1 MIQGWGNRDK
11 KNVKPYSLFLFPNSY
26 LCTMDQLIA
35 HIRKFIDL
43 DEDEAAIVTSY
54 FGNENHPKKTLLLK
68 EGQICTN
75 QYFILKGCLRLY
87 IINDK
92 GNEQT
97 LQFGIENWWI
107 TDFMSLQTQ
116 NPSRFYIQTVENSE
130 VLTINK
136 NAFDDLLVKLPKMER
151 YFRLI
156 LQKSYAASQ
165 MRIMFLYTKSAEER
179 YHHFNSLQ
187 PEFVQRIPQ
196 YMLASYLDFS
206 AEFMS
211 KIRAGKV

>member
-1 MIQGWGNRDK
+1 MN
-11 KNVKPYSLFLFPNSY
+11 
-26 LCTMDQLIA
+26 QLIE
-35 HIRKFIDL
+35 HIKRFMEIDDAESEIIL
-43 DEDEAAIVTSY
+43 SY
-54 FGNENHPKKTLLLK
+54 FEDKSFPKKTLLLE
-68 EGQICTN
+68 EGQICTT

-107 TDFMSLQTQ
+107 TDYMSLQTQ
-116 NPSRFYIQTVENSE
+116 NPTHFYIQTVENSE
-130 VLTINK
+130 VMAVNK
-136 NAFDDLLVKLPKMER
+136 DALDDLLNKVPKMER

-165 MRIMFLYTKSAEER
+165 MRIKYLYTQSAEER
-179 YHHFNSLQ
+179 YHHFNSVQ

>member
-1 MIQGWGNRDK
+1 MN
-11 KNVKPYSLFLFPNSY
+11 
-26 LCTMDQLIA
+26 QLIE

-43 DEDEAAIVTSY
+43 DDAETAMILPY
-54 FGNENHPKKTLLLK
+54 FENKNYPKKALLLE
-68 EGQICTN
+68 EGQICTT

-92 GNEQT
+92 GKEQT

-107 TDFMSLQTQ
+107 TDYMSLQTH
-116 NPSRFYIQTVENSE
+116 NPTHFYIQTVENSE
-130 VLTINK
+130 VLAIDKNK
-136 NAFDDLLVKLPKMER
+136 LDDLLEKVPKMER

-156 LQKSYAASQ
+156 LQKSFAASQ
-165 MRIMFLYTKSAEER
+165 MRIKFLYTQSAEER

-211 KIRAGKV
+211 KIRAGKI

>member
-1 MIQGWGNRDK
+1 MGQNGKRRMKVFRFFYYYICG
-11 KNVKPYSLFLFPNSY
+11 
-26 LCTMDQLIA
+26 MDQLIA
-35 HIRKFIDL
+35 HIRKFIAL
-43 DEDEAAIVTSY
+43 EDSEAAIVISY
-54 FGNENHPKKTLLLK
+54 FRSESFKKKSLLLE
-68 EGQICTN
+68 EGAICNT

-87 IINDK
+87 IINEK

-107 TDFMSLQTQ
+107 TDYMSLQSQRPTH
-116 NPSRFYIQTVENSE
+116 FYIQAVEQSE
-130 VLTINK
+130 VLAIDTNRL
-136 NAFDDLLVKLPKMER
+136 DELLVSLPKMER

-156 LQKSYAASQ
+156 LQKSFAASQ
-165 MRIMFLYTKSAEER
+165 MRIKYLYTQSAEER
-179 YHHFNSLQ
+179 YHFFNNLQ

>member
-1 MIQGWGNRDK
+1 MKVFRFF
-11 KNVKPYSLFLFPNSY
+11 YYY
-26 LCTMDQLIA
+26 LCGMDQLIL

-43 DEDEAAIVTSY
+43 DESEAAIVISH
-54 FGNENHPKKTLLLK
+54 FRSENFKKKTLLLE
-68 EGQICTN
+68 EGTISNT
-75 QYFILKGCLRLY
+75 QYFVQKGCLRLY
-87 IINDK
+87 IINEK

-97 LQFGIENWWI
+97 LQFAIENWWI
-107 TDFMSLQTQ
+107 TDYMSLQTQ
-116 NPSRFYIQTVENSE
+116 RPTHFYIQAVENSE
-130 VLTINK
+130 VLAIDIK
-136 NAFDDLLVKLPKMER
+136 SLDELLALLPKMER

-156 LQKSYAASQ
+156 LQKSFAASQ
-165 MRIMFLYTKSAEER
+165 MRIKYLYTQSAEER
-179 YHHFNSLQ
+179 YHFFNNLQ

>member
-1 MIQGWGNRDK
+1 
-11 KNVKPYSLFLFPNSY
+11 
-26 LCTMDQLIA
+26 MDQLIE

-43 DEDEAAIVTSY
+43 DDSEIGIVASY
-54 FGNENHPKKTLLLK
+54 FKQQSFKKKSLLLE
-68 EGQICTN
+68 EGQICTT
-75 QYFILKGCLRLY
+75 QYFVLKGCLRIY
-87 IINDK
+87 IINEK

-107 TDFMSLQTQ
+107 TDYMSLQNQKSTH
-116 NPSRFYIQTVENSE
+116 FYIQTVENSE
-130 VLTINK
+130 VLAIDSK
-136 NAFDDLLVKLPKMER
+136 GFEDLLNRVPKMER
-151 YFRLI
+151 YFRLM
-156 LQKSYAASQ
+156 LQKSFAASQ
-165 MRIMFLYTKSAEER
+165 MRIKYLYTQSAEER

>member
-1 MIQGWGNRDK
+1 MN
-11 KNVKPYSLFLFPNSY
+11 
-26 LCTMDQLIA
+26 QLIE
-35 HIRKFIDL
+35 HIKKFIDL
-43 DEDEAAIVTSY
+43 DESESEIIISH
-54 FGNENHPKKTLLLK
+54 FEEKSFKKKSLLLE
-68 EGQICTN
+68 EGQICNT
-75 QYFILKGCLRLY
+75 QYFVLKGCLRLY

-92 GNEQT
+92 GTEQT

-107 TDFMSLQTQ
+107 TDYMSLQTQ
-116 NPSRFYIQTVENSE
+116 NPTHFYIQTVENSE
-130 VLTINK
+130 VLAITK
-136 NAFDDLLVKLPKMER
+136 NVLDDLLFRVPKLER

-165 MRIMFLYTKSAEER
+165 MRIKFLYTQSAEER
-179 YHHFNSLQ
+179 YHHFNSVQ

-211 KIRAGKV
+211 KIRSGKV

>member
-1 MIQGWGNRDK
+1 MN
-11 KNVKPYSLFLFPNSY
+11 P
-26 LCTMDQLIA
+26 LIA

-43 DEDEAAIVTSY
+43 DDSESEIILSY
-54 FGNENHPKKTLLLK
+54 FEEKTFNKKSLLLE
-68 EGQICTN
+68 EGQICNT
-75 QYFILKGCLRLY
+75 QYFVLKGCLRLY
-87 IINDK
+87 IINER
-92 GNEQT
+92 GTEQT
-97 LQFGIENWWI
+97 LQFAIENWWI
-107 TDFMSLQTQ
+107 TDYMSLQNQ
-116 NPSRFYIQTVENSE
+116 SPAHFYIQTVENSE
-130 VLTINK
+130 VVAIDK
-136 NAFDDLLVKLPKMER
+136 GGMDDLLVRLPKMER

-165 MRIMFLYTKSAEER
+165 MRIKFLYTQSAEER
-179 YHHFNSLQ
+179 YHHFNTLQ

>member
-1 MIQGWGNRDK
+1 MG
-11 KNVKPYSLFLFPNSY
+11 
-26 LCTMDQLIA
+26 QLIE
-35 HIRKFIDL
+35 HIRRFIDL
-43 DEDEAAIVTSY
+43 DVSEAELVRSY
-54 FGNENHPKKTLLLK
+54 FEKENHPKKALLLK
-68 EGQICTN
+68 EGQICTT
-75 QYFILKGCLRLY
+75 QYFVLKGCLRLY
-87 IINDK
+87 IINEK

-107 TDFMSLQTQ
+107 TDYMSLQTQ
-116 NPSRFYIQTVENSE
+116 QPTHFYIQTVESSE
-130 VLTINK
+130 VLAIDK
-136 NAFDDLLVKLPKMER
+136 KAFEDLLLKLPKMER

-156 LQKSYAASQ
+156 LQKSFAASQ
-165 MRIMFLYTKSAEER
+165 MRIKFLYTQSAEER
-179 YHHFNSLQ
+179 YHHFNKLQ

>member
-1 MIQGWGNRDK
+1 LLPVSR
-11 KNVKPYSLFLFPNSY
+11 FLLPAFYY
-26 LCTMDQLIA
+26 LCLVNALIE

-43 DEDEAAIVTSY
+43 DESEAGIVALY
-54 FGNENHPKKTLLLK
+54 FEQQSFKKKSLLLE
-68 EGQICTN
+68 EGQICTT

-87 IINDK
+87 IINEK

-107 TDFMSLQTQ
+107 TDYMSLQNQKPT
-116 NPSRFYIQTVENSE
+116 SFYIQTVENSE
-130 VLTINK
+130 VLAIDKNK
-136 NAFDDLLVKLPKMER
+136 LDDLLARLPKMER

-156 LQKSYAASQ
+156 LQKSFAASQ
-165 MRIMFLYTKSAEER
+165 MRIKYLYTQSAEER
-179 YHHFNSLQ
+179 YHFFNSVQ

-206 AEFMS
+206 AEFLS

>member
-1 MIQGWGNRDK
+1 MNE
-11 KNVKPYSLFLFPNSY
+11 
-26 LCTMDQLIA
+26 LIA

-43 DEDEAAIVTSY
+43 DESEAEIVITY
-54 FGNENHPKKTLLLK
+54 FRNEGFKKKALLLE
-68 EGQICTN
+68 EGNICNT

-87 IINDK
+87 IINEK

-107 TDFMSLQTQ
+107 TDYMSLQAQRPTH
-116 NPSRFYIQTVENSE
+116 FYIQAVEHSE
-130 VLTINK
+130 VLAIDIK
-136 NAFDDLLVKLPKMER
+136 RLEELLVSLPKMER

-156 LQKSYAASQ
+156 LQKSFAASQ
-165 MRIMFLYTKSAEER
+165 MRIKYLYTQSAEER
-179 YHHFNSLQ
+179 YHFFNNLQ

>member
-1 MIQGWGNRDK
+1 LGHNGKRRIKVLRFF
-11 KNVKPYSLFLFPNSY
+11 YCY
-26 LCTMDQLIA
+26 ICEMDQLIT
-35 HIRKFIDL
+35 HIRKFIAL
-43 DEDEAAIVTSY
+43 DDAEAAMVIPY
-54 FGNENHPKKTLLLK
+54 FRNESFKKKSLLLN
-68 EGQICTN
+68 EGNICST
-75 QYFILKGCLRLY
+75 QYFVLKGCVRLY
-87 IINDK
+87 IINEK

-107 TDFMSLQTQ
+107 TDYMSLQNQSPTQ
-116 NPSRFYIQTVENSE
+116 FYIQAVENSE
-130 VLTINK
+130 LLAIDT
-136 NAFDDLLVKLPKMER
+136 DQLEELLVRLPKMER

-156 LQKSYAASQ
+156 LQKSFAAYQ
-165 MRIMFLYTKSAEER
+165 MRIKYLYTQSAEER
-179 YHHFNSLQ
+179 YHFFNKLQ

>member
-1 MIQGWGNRDK
+1 
-11 KNVKPYSLFLFPNSY
+11 
-26 LCTMDQLIA
+26 MDQLIV

-43 DEDEAAIVTSY
+43 DESEAAIVLSH
-54 FGNENHPKKTLLLK
+54 FKSESFKKKALLLK
-68 EGQICTN
+68 EGDICST
-75 QYFILKGCLRLY
+75 QFFILKGCLRLY
-87 IINDK
+87 IINEK

-107 TDFMSLQTQ
+107 TDYMSLQNQRPTH
-116 NPSRFYIQTVENSE
+116 FYIQAVENSE
-130 VLTINK
+130 VLAIDIK
-136 NAFDDLLVKLPKMER
+136 LLDNLFVRLPKMER

-156 LQKSYAASQ
+156 LQKSFAASQ
-165 MRIMFLYTKSAEER
+165 MRIKYLYTQSAEER
-179 YHHFNSLQ
+179 YHFFNNLQ

>member
-1 MIQGWGNRDK
+1 MN
-11 KNVKPYSLFLFPNSY
+11 
-26 LCTMDQLIA
+26 QLIQ
-35 HIRKFIDL
+35 HIRKFVNL
-43 DEDEAAIVTSY
+43 EDSEAKLVNSY
-54 FGNENHPKKTLLLK
+54 FEAESHSKKTLLLQ
-68 EGQICTN
+68 EGQISDT

-87 IINDK
+87 VINEK

-107 TDFMSLQTQ
+107 TDYMSLQSNSPT
-116 NPSRFYIQTVENSE
+116 SFYIQTVENSE
-130 VLTINK
+130 VLSINK
-136 NAFDDLLVKLPKMER
+136 NSQEELMLRLPKMER
-151 YFRLI
+151 YFRLM
-156 LQKSYAASQ
+156 LQKSFAAAQ
-165 MRIMFLYTKSAEER
+165 MRIMYLYTQSAEER
-179 YHHFNSLQ
+179 YHFFNDKQ